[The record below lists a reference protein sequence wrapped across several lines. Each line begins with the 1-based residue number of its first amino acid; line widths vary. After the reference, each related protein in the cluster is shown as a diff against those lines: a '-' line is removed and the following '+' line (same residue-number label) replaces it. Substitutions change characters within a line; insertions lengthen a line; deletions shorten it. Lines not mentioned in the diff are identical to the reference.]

1 MGTSIFTV
9 HAYVFRNTRLRL
21 LKQLAPGL
29 CLCYTFLTEDVSL
42 FDLLYEP
49 HSWGRIIVDN
59 TPKWAYHIA
68 EERAM
73 NMDFDLSGFQ
83 TVHLN
88 KKNGSILR
96 EKRVVLGLTQ
106 KQVAERA
113 KITLR
118 QYQKFE
124 SGERNIMTCSFQMAC
139 RIIEALGMNIS
150 DFYHNEYIIGEEV
163 YMDSEGLKYK
173 KTGRLTSEDVE

>member
-1 MGTSIFTV
+1 
-9 HAYVFRNTRLRL
+9 
-21 LKQLAPGL
+21 
-29 CLCYTFLTEDVSL
+29 
-42 FDLLYEP
+42 
-49 HSWGRIIVDN
+49 
-59 TPKWAYHIA
+59 
-68 EERAM
+68 
-73 NMDFDLSGFQ
+73 MDYDLSGFQ
-83 TVHLN
+83 TVHLD

-124 SGERNIMTCSFQMAC
+124 NSERNIMTCSFQMAC
-139 RIIEALGMNIS
+139 RIIEALDMNIS
-150 DFYHNEYIIGEEV
+150 DFYHNKYILGEEIYV
-163 YMDSEGLKYK
+163 DSEGEKYK

>member
-1 MGTSIFTV
+1 
-9 HAYVFRNTRLRL
+9 
-21 LKQLAPGL
+21 
-29 CLCYTFLTEDVSL
+29 
-42 FDLLYEP
+42 
-49 HSWGRIIVDN
+49 
-59 TPKWAYHIA
+59 
-68 EERAM
+68 
-73 NMDFDLSGFQ
+73 MDFDLSGFQ
-83 TVHLN
+83 TVHLD

-106 KQVAERA
+106 KEVAERA

-150 DFYHNEYIIGEEV
+150 DFYHNEYIFGEEV
-163 YMDSEGLKYK
+163 FIDAEGVKYK